1 MIEIFYHVNLFSI
14 GQVLTVRYPN
24 GNEEYIDSTMQD
36 IAEYLADYVID
47 SNKQYKIYLS
57 GLSENNLI
65 PIKEQIL
72 QEIAAYHSSEYAG
85 VEVEI
90 I

>member
-1 MIEIFYHVNLFSI
+1 MIEIFYHINMFDFMQTLVI
-14 GQVLTVRYPN
+14 RHPN
-24 GNEEYIDSTMQD
+24 KSEEYVFTTFVD
-36 IAEYLADYVID
+36 APEYLADYIIHD
-47 SNKQYKIYLS
+47 DKEYKIYLS
-57 GLSENNLI
+57 GLGENELI

-72 QEIAAYHSSEYAG
+72 EEIAIYHGQEYAG